1 LKTAIIA
8 EADQALYQAKAQ
20 GRDRFVLFS
29 TSLEQSSLN
38 SLEDT
43 MSNFSIHELIEGQVS
58 TTPDAVAVIFGE
70 QRLTYRELNEKA
82 NQLAHYLRKLGVK
95 PEVLVGVYLD
105 RSLELIIA
113 LVAILKAGGAY
124 LPLDISYPID
134 RLRLMVED
142 AQASILLTQSH
153 LLERLSEIET
163 RSLCLDVEAGVIAQ
177 YSSDNPQSEVTLEN
191 LAYVIYTSGSTG
203 RPKGVAMPH
212 CALVNLLA
220 WQNQQSSVAIG
231 SRTLQFTPISFDVSF
246 QEIFSTLSSGGTLVL
261 ISETTRRDPVKLLK
275 FLDKAAIER
284 LFVPFVSLRQLAE
297 AIEREGILPKN
308 LKEVIT
314 AGEQLRITPS
324 LANWFAQMPNCTL
337 HNHYG
342 PSETHVVTSY
352 TLTGKP
358 QTWSTLPPIGQP
370 LPNTQIYLLDSRL
383 QPVPAGV
390 SGEIYIGGVCLA
402 REYLN
407 CAELTA
413 ERFIHNPFSQNPE
426 ERLYKTGDLARYL
439 SDSNIEYL
447 GRIDQQVKIRGFRIE
462 PGEIEGLLEQHPQ
475 VREAVV
481 MTRENPL
488 GDKCLVAYITPLA
501 TVSHAGELAG
511 SFARNLRQFVRS
523 QLPDYMVPSA
533 FVVLEEFL
541 LTPSGKVDRRAL
553 PIPQWT
559 RVSEETYVAP
569 RTIVE
574 TKLAQVWSQ
583 LLSIEK
589 IGIYDNFCELGGNSL
604 LAIQLVYRVS
614 EAFNQELPLENFL
627 EKPTIAGM
635 AETIEAL
642 CHTEPTERLHQNL
655 EAETA
660 LDSSIYPQPTLA
672 QPIPEIFL
680 TGATGFLGAFFLYE
694 LLQQTR
700 ADIYCLIRASKLEEA
715 RARIQSALKRYS
727 LWDDSFD
734 SRIVLVLGDLT
745 QPYLGIN
752 PAQFARLAEKIDVI
766 YHCGAWVN
774 VVYPYSALKAANVLG
789 TQEVLRLATQ
799 TRIKPVHFISTVD
812 VFANTTDGTI
822 RTITEKDAIGD
833 SSRLGNG
840 YAESKY
846 VAEKLVMAAASRGL
860 PVSIYRPS
868 NIIGHSQTGIG
879 STKSFIALMFKGC
892 LQMGM
897 APDLKAMINLVPV
910 NFVTRAITNLSQQ
923 QKPCGLAFHLVNP
936 KPIEWQELLSWMT
949 RKGYSLEQVSYQ
961 SWCEQLLKL
970 VADGSDNV
978 LVPLEK
984 VVANRHLLQKLLGA
998 FHFENGNSLD
1008 RTLVCPPVNDELL
1021 ETYFAYLTQSG
1032 LLTSIPKSLKAIVL
1046 QASH

>member
-1 LKTAIIA
+1 MSKSLSP
-8 EADQALYQAKAQ
+8 YQAI
-20 GRDRFVLFS
+20 
-29 TSLEQSSLN
+29 
-38 SLEDT
+38 
-43 MSNFSIHELIEGQVS
+43 SIHELIELQIS
-58 TTPDAVAVIFGE
+58 KTPDAVAVIFGE
-70 QRLTYRELNEKA
+70 QQLTYRELNEKA
-82 NQLAHYLRKLGVK
+82 NQLAGYLKELGVK
-95 PEVLVGVYLD
+95 PDVLVGVYLE

-124 LPLDISYPID
+124 LPLDISYPSD

-142 AQASILLTQSH
+142 AKAAILLTQSH
-153 LLERLSEIET
+153 LLERLSQIET
-163 RSLCLDVEAGVIAQ
+163 RSLCLDDEAEAIARC
-177 YSSDNPQSEVTLEN
+177 SKDNPQNGVTSEN

-212 CALVNLLA
+212 SSLVNLLA
-220 WQNQQSSVAIG
+220 WQNQQSSIAVG
-231 SRTLQFTPISFDVSF
+231 YRTLQFTPISFDVSF

-261 ISETTRRDPVKLLK
+261 ISDTTRRDPVKLLK

-284 LFVPFVSLRQLAE
+284 LFLPFVALRQLAE
-297 AIEREGILPKN
+297 AIEREGILPKH

-324 LANWFAQMPNCTL
+324 MVNWFAQMSECTL

-352 TLTGKP
+352 LLTGDP
-358 QTWSTLPPIGQP
+358 QTWAILPPIGKP
-370 LPNTQIYLLDSRL
+370 LPNTQIYILDSRL
-383 QPVPAGV
+383 QSVRAEV
-390 SGEIYIGGVCLA
+390 SGEIYIGGTCLA

-407 CAELTA
+407 RADLTA
-413 ERFIHNPFSQNPE
+413 ERFIHNPFSKNPK

-439 SDSNIEYL
+439 PDGNIEYL

-462 PGEIEGLLEQHPQ
+462 PGEVERLLERHPQ

-501 TVSHAGELAG
+501 TASQAGEGTG

-523 QLPDYMVPSA
+523 QVPDYMVPSA
-533 FVVLEEFL
+533 FVVLEQFL

-569 RTIVE
+569 RTLIE
-574 TKLAQVWSQ
+574 TQLAQMWSQ
-583 LLSIEK
+583 LLSLEK
-589 IGIYDNFCELGGNSL
+589 ISIYDNFCELGGNSL

-614 EAFNQELPLENFL
+614 EAFDLEIPLENFL
-627 EKPTIAGM
+627 EEPTIAGM
-635 AETIEAL
+635 AQTIEAL
-642 CHTEPTERLHQNL
+642 PHAGTTNERHQNL

-660 LDSSIYPQPTLA
+660 LDASIYPQTTLA

-745 QPYLGIN
+745 QPYLGISQ
-752 PAQFARLAEKIDVI
+752 AQFSRLAEKIDII

-774 VVYPYSALKAANVLG
+774 VVYSYSALKAANVLG
-789 TQEVLRLATQ
+789 TQELLRLATQ

-812 VFANTTDGTI
+812 VFANTSDGTI

-833 SSRLGNG
+833 SSYLWSG
-840 YAESKY
+840 YAQSKY
-846 VAEKLVMAAASRGL
+846 VAEQLVMAAASRGL

-879 STKSFIALMFKGC
+879 STKSFITLMLKGC

-897 APDLKAMINLVPV
+897 APELNAKLNLVPV

-923 QKPCGLAFHLVNP
+923 QEPCGRAFHLVNP
-936 KPIEWQELLSWMT
+936 NPIEWQELLSWMT
-949 RKGYSLEQVSYQ
+949 SQGYSLEQVSYQ
-961 SWCEQLLKL
+961 AWCEQLLKL
-970 VADGSDNV
+970 IQGGSDNI
-978 LVPLEK
+978 LVPLQK
-984 VVANRHLLQKLLGA
+984 IVTNRHLLQKLLGA
-998 FHFENGNSLD
+998 FHFENENHLA
-1008 RTLVCPPVNDELL
+1008 CPPVDDELL
-1021 ETYFAYLTQSG
+1021 KTFFANLAQSG
-1032 LLTSIPKSLKAIVL
+1032 LLTSIPEPSKTSVVRL
-1046 QASH
+1046 HH

>member
-1 LKTAIIA
+1 MLKTLLVG
-8 EADQALYQAKAQ
+8 ENL
-20 GRDRFVLFS
+20 
-29 TSLEQSSLN
+29 
-38 SLEDT
+38 
-43 MSNFSIHELIEGQVS
+43 SIHELVELQVS
-58 TTPDAVAVIFGE
+58 KTPDAVAVIFEE
-70 QRLTYRELNEKA
+70 QQLTYRELNEKA
-82 NQLAHYLRKLGVK
+82 NQLACYLRALGVK
-95 PEVLVGVYLD
+95 PDVLVGVYLE
-105 RSLELIIA
+105 RSLDLIIA

-124 LPLDISYPID
+124 LPLDISYPLD

-142 AQASILLTQSH
+142 AQAVTLLTQSH
-153 LLERLSEIET
+153 LLERLSELET
-163 RSLCLDVEAGVIAQ
+163 RSLCLDNEAEAIAQ
-177 YSSDNPQSEVTLEN
+177 YSNDNLPNDVTLEN

-212 CALVNLLA
+212 SSLVNLLA
-220 WQNQQSSVAIG
+220 WQNQQSSIAVG
-231 SRTLQFTPISFDVSF
+231 SRTLQFTPVSFDVSF
-246 QEIFSTLSSGGTLVL
+246 QEIFSTLSSGGILVL
-261 ISETTRRDPVKLLK
+261 ISDATRRDPIKLLQL
-275 FLDKAAIER
+275 LDKAAIER
-284 LFVPFVSLRQLAE
+284 LFLPFVALRQLAE
-297 AIEREGILPKN
+297 AFEREGILPKN

-324 LANWFAQMPNCTL
+324 LVNWFAQMPNCTL

-342 PSETHVVTSY
+342 PSETHVVTAY

-358 QTWSTLPPIGQP
+358 QTWTTLPPIGLP
-370 LPNTQIYLLDSRL
+370 LPNAQIYLLDSSL

-390 SGEIYIGGVCLA
+390 SGEIYIGGICLA
-402 REYLN
+402 REYLHR
-407 CAELTA
+407 ADLTA
-413 ERFIHNPFSQNPE
+413 ERFIQNPFAQNPE

-439 SDSNIEYL
+439 PDGNIEYL

-462 PGEIEGLLEQHPQ
+462 PGEVERLLEKHPQ

-481 MTRENPL
+481 MTRDNPL
-488 GDKCLVAYITPLA
+488 GDKCLVAYITPLT
-501 TVSHAGELAG
+501 TVSQAGEVAG
-511 SFARNLRQFVRS
+511 DLARNLRQFVRS
-523 QLPDYMVPSA
+523 QVPDYMVPSA
-533 FVVLEEFL
+533 FVVLEQFL

-559 RVSEETYVAP
+559 RISEETYVAP
-569 RTIVE
+569 RTFVE
-574 TKLAQVWSQ
+574 TQLAQIWGQ
-583 LLSIEK
+583 LLGLEK
-589 IGIYDNFCELGGNSL
+589 ISIYDDFCELGGNSL
-604 LAIQLVYRVS
+604 LAIQLVYRVG
-614 EAFNQELPLENFL
+614 EAFNLEIPLENFL
-627 EKPTIAGM
+627 EGPTIAEM
-635 AETIEAL
+635 AQTIEAL
-642 CHTEPTERLHQNL
+642 RHTDPTERLHQNL

-833 SSRLGNG
+833 SSYLWSG
-840 YAESKY
+840 YAQSKY
-846 VAEKLVMAAASRGL
+846 VAERLVMAAASRGL

-879 STKSFIALMFKGC
+879 STKSFIALMLKGC
-892 LQMGM
+892 LQMGI
-897 APDLKAMINLVPV
+897 APDLKAMLNLVPV
-910 NFVTRAITNLSQQ
+910 NFVTRAIANLSQQ
-923 QKPCGLAFHLVNP
+923 QKPCDRAFHIVNP
-936 KPIEWQELLSWMT
+936 NSIEWQELLSWMI
-949 RKGYSLEQVSYQ
+949 RKGYSLERVSYQ
-961 SWCEQLLKL
+961 YWCEQLLKL

-978 LVPLEK
+978 LVPLQK
-984 VVANRHLLQKLLGA
+984 VVTNRHLLQKLLGA
-998 FHFENGNSLD
+998 FHFENENF
-1008 RTLVCPPVNDELL
+1008 LVCPPVDDELL
-1021 ETYFAYLTQSG
+1021 ETFFVYLAQSG
-1032 LLTSIPKSLKAIVL
+1032 LLTSLPELSKASVVR
-1046 QASH
+1046 ANH